1 MDLSALPAPTSTLL
15 WTAFVDVG
23 DRIDLGPSRGG
34 HWFKVPILGGTF
46 MGGPDHAALSGTVL
60 GGGSD
65 RQMLRPDGVRELC
78 ATYDMKTEDGA
89 VLALVNRVT
98 VDDSRSPER
107 YAISVIEVSAPDGP
121 HAWLN
126 RRVIIG
132 TLKSRRPEVDQV
144 VIQAFLV
151 DTI

>member
-1 MDLSALPAPTSTLL
+1 MDLSDLPALTSTLL
-15 WTAFVDVG
+15 WTAFVEVG

-34 HWFKVPILGGTF
+34 HRFKVPILGGSF
-46 MGGPDHAALSGTVL
+46 VGGPDHTALSGTVL

-78 ATYDMKTEDGA
+78 ATYDLETKDGA

-98 VDDSRSPER
+98 VDESRSPER
-107 YAISVIEVSAPDGP
+107 YAMSVMEVSAPDGP

-151 DTI
+151 DTM

>member
-1 MDLSALPAPTSTLL
+1 M
-15 WTAFVDVG
+15 
-23 DRIDLGPSRGG
+23 
-34 HWFKVPILGGTF
+34 
-46 MGGPDHAALSGTVL
+46 
-60 GGGSD
+60 
-65 RQMLRPDGVRELC
+65 E
-78 ATYDMKTEDGA
+78 TEDGA

-107 YAISVIEVSAPDGP
+107 YAVSVIEVSAPDGP